1 MMDMVLPPPTTSLHQ
16 ASNVTIFQQKDC
28 YVDPNSSVHCEYPQN
43 QLLEGND
50 SMSPSSVEITLG
62 QGTIIHPYA
71 KLIIIVPPIRSISNS
86 NRSDNAVIKVAIGM
100 YNVFEEQSTVKM
112 DSTVCL
118 EDNTNETLTLIGNY
132 NTFGP
137 KCSVVDLSSIGS
149 DNSFEA
155 YCNIFCEPSGD
166 SKDLLRIRSTCIRDG
181 CVFGPM
187 VRLNVTNNFDQE
199 MWYYLVAFLLD
210 GNIRIRSC
218 KHLDVAALRD
228 TRHKEIESLG
238 ALLIKN
244 LLEKDSK

>member
-1 MMDMVLPPPTTSLHQ
+1 MDLLLPPPTTSLHP

-28 YVDPNSSVHCEYPQN
+28 YVDPNSSVHCEYPQS
-43 QLLEGND
+43 QIMEGDD
-50 SMSPSSVEITLG
+50 SISPSSVEITLG

-71 KLIIIVPPIRSISNS
+71 KLIIIVPRIRSNS
-86 NRSDNAVIKVAIGM
+86 NRSDNPVIKVAIGM
-100 YNVFEEQSTVKM
+100 YNVFEEQSTVKV

-118 EDNTNETLTLIGNY
+118 VDNTNETLKLIGSY

-137 KCSVVDLSSIGS
+137 KCSVMDLSSIGS

-166 SKDLLRIRSTCIRDG
+166 SKDLLRIRPTCIRDG

-210 GNIRIRSC
+210 GSISIRSC
-218 KHLDVAALRD
+218 KHLDVAALKD
-228 TRHKEIESLG
+228 ARHKDIESLC

-244 LLEKDSK
+244 LSEKHSK